1 MLKQNILYLILAIIA
16 GSVLV
21 IFLWYSNIGYRV
33 KLLDDKNPTSYIFHT
48 PYDQLKEIIRCDF
61 SKDRSKDMNDRK
73 IALEIGSR
81 PWNVNDKISPYL
93 LYLGDKVSE
102 KPENK
107 LDLYLT
113 PSGDRTVSYSKVY
126 KKFWKSLEY
135 FAEFQLHFEPINENE
150 TKITVITHAPEVL
163 YTSSPVFSGHA
174 YVNFKKVE
182 PTTIEEYEIL
192 LRIGKLVGQ
201 KNMPPLKLPTKN

>member
-1 MLKQNILYLILAIIA
+1 MVKANIPYLILTLIA
-16 GSVLV
+16 SGILL
-21 IFLWYSNIGYRV
+21 IFLCNSNIGFRV
-33 KLLDDKNPTSYIFHT
+33 KHLEEKNPISYVFHT

-61 SKDRSKDMNDRK
+61 SKDRSKDTDDHK
-73 IALEIGSR
+73 SIQEIGSKQ
-81 PWNVNDKISPYL
+81 WNVNDEISLYL
-93 LYLGDKVSE
+93 LYLGDSLTE

-113 PSGDRTVSYSKVY
+113 PSGDRTVCYSKVY
-126 KKFWKSLEY
+126 KNFWRFLEY

-163 YTSSPVFSGHA
+163 YFSSPVVSGHA

-192 LRIGKLVGQ
+192 LRIGKLVGEQ
-201 KNMPPLKLPTKN
+201 DMPTLKLPK